1 MSCSDPRLGL
11 RLNWQDTSTCSRY
24 FTTFMVF
31 PHSFSS
37 WVFPSFQ
44 WILLGFSDIFIYRNV
59 VCSLRKQLY
68 GALSGVYTL
77 SGGLQLPKA
86 EAQAMTHLLALKRA
100 EPDDLKE
107 LYKAVVET
115 WRRGDVEMSCIVVL
129 WIVLCVEC
137 IHILYIVIYIY
148 THMI

>member
-115 WRRGDVEMSCIVVL
+115 WRRGDVVYCRVMN
-129 WIVLCVEC
+129 CVMC
-137 IHILYIVIYIY
+137 GMYTYIIYSYIYIY
-148 THMI
+148 TYDIE